1 MVYSII
7 GAVVWCRMSHR
18 MGVRSWRGWHIF
30 LHCDSEDAQHPFPH
44 VESFTF
50 SRKLNLRVPML
61 IKPPTAVEAYL
72 FALLLPPLHLMSE

>member
-1 MVYSII
+1 MS
-7 GAVVWCRMSHR
+7 GAVCLTEWVFVP
-18 MGVRSWRGWHIF
+18 GEDGIF
-30 LHCDSEDAQHPFPH
+30 FYIAIRKMLNNPFPH